1 MTVVATPEPDGPPN
15 KKDDM
20 TIVRPTPE
28 LLPPIA
34 AKEKSI
40 KNLPAPVNCKKA
52 PKIVNK
58 IIKKLGRSDYHLDDN
73 IKNFDLLLIVLNII
87 SLNTLLIIELLII
100 IFYCVLITRL

>member
-58 IIKKLGRSDYHLDDN
+58 IIRVEETSTA
-73 IKNFDLLLIVLNII
+73 VLKIPSKVI
-87 SLNTLLIIELLII
+87 YI
-100 IFYCVLITRL
+100 